1 MAPPPNSDDTPGLV
15 ARDRQG
21 DNAQPL
27 TVTEISQLLK
37 RTVEDRFGFV
47 RLRGELSGVKRAASG
62 HLYCCLKDEGA
73 VIDGVMWK
81 GGAQRLG
88 FVAEDGLEVIATGKL
103 TTYPGRSKYQIVID
117 RLELAGEGALLALL
131 EKTRARLAAEGLFDA
146 RRKRALPF
154 LPRVIGVV
162 TSPTGAVIRDI
173 LHRLADRFPSHVLVW
188 PVLVQGQ
195 GAAEQVAAAVR
206 GFSALAPG
214 GAVPRPDLVIVARGG
229 GSIEDLWA
237 FNEEVV
243 VRAIADCT
251 IPVIS
256 AVGHETDTTLADH
269 AADRRAPTPTAAAE
283 MAVPVRADL
292 AFTLSD
298 LGARQRRAV
307 WRPLELGRER
317 LEARTRLLP
326 RPENLLQ
333 PQAQRLDDLAERL
346 RRGLVTRAGQ
356 GREALAGTAARLS
369 PSLLARG
376 HAEAARRLERA
387 GLTPTLVQR
396 PLAAA
401 AERLARA
408 GLTPKLVER
417 PIGLA
422 SERLARTRLT
432 PALVERPLAQAQAR
446 LDALVRLA
454 GQLHPKK
461 PLERGFALI
470 LNAENRPVTSR
481 AAAAGQARLTAEF
494 ADGRLDLAPVGA
506 VPTPRAPAPRTPKP
520 PSPGQDDLF
529 G

>member
-1 MAPPPNSDDTPGLV
+1 MAPPPNSDNDAGLV
-15 ARDRQG
+15 ARERQG

-27 TVTEISQLLK
+27 TISEISALLK

-62 HLYCCLKDEGA
+62 HFYCALKDEGA

-81 GGAQRLG
+81 GNAARLN
-88 FVAEDGLEVIATGKL
+88 FRAEDGLEVIATGKL

-117 RLELAGEGALLALL
+117 SMELAGEGALLALL

-146 RRKRALPF
+146 GRKRRLPF
-154 LPRVIGVV
+154 LPRTIGVV

-206 GFSALAPG
+206 GFSAIQPDG
-214 GAVPRPDLVIVARGG
+214 PVPRPDVVIVARGG
-229 GSIEDLWA
+229 GSIEDLWS

-243 VRAIADCT
+243 VRAIAECS

-256 AVGHETDTTLADH
+256 AVGHETDTTLADY

-298 LGARQRRAV
+298 LGSRQRRAV
-307 WRPLELGRER
+307 YRPVELGRER
-317 LEARTRLLP
+317 LAARARLLP

-333 PQAQRLDDLAERL
+333 PQAQRLDDLSERL
-346 RRGLVTRAGQ
+346 RRALGDRSAR
-356 GREALAGTAARLS
+356 GRERLAGVAARLS
-369 PSLLARG
+369 PSLLSRSA
-376 HAEAARRLERA
+376 AEARRRLDRA
-387 GLTPTLVQR
+387 
-396 PLAAA
+396 
-401 AERLARA
+401 RL
-408 GLTPKLVER
+408 
-417 PIGLA
+417 
-422 SERLARTRLT
+422 S
-432 PALVERPLAQAQAR
+432 PALIERPLREGAH
-446 LDALVRLA
+446 RLA
-454 GQLHPKK
+454 ALSRVMSQLHPEK
-461 PLERGFALI
+461 PLERGYAIIRNAQGRALTTR
-470 LNAENRPVTSR
+470 AE
-481 AAAAGQARLTAEF
+481 AADEALLAVQFRDGTLTA
-494 ADGRLDLAPVGA
+494 APGA
-506 VPTPRAPAPRTPKP
+506 PPPPSAPPPRPAPKPRPATPP
-520 PSPGQDDLF
+520 AQDDLF